1 MLFNYKIITQDG
13 EEKLGSIDAIN
24 RDVAISSLQRRGFI
38 IVSLAEAEGGGGFLN
53 IKKEAS
59 FFQRISNKEIVMLS
73 RQIATLFDAHVSA
86 LRAFRLLATETENEL
101 LGRTL
106 VEVSDDIQGG
116 TALSKALSKHP
127 DAFSD
132 FYVNMVKA
140 GEESG
145 NLNQTFLYLASY
157 LDRSYEL
164 TSKTKNALVYPAFVI
179 VTFFVVMTLMLTMVI
194 PRLSSILTETGQEI
208 PAYTK
213 AVLAISAF
221 LTTYGLFFLVALIA
235 GGVLLWR
242 YVQTETGKLAFDRLK
257 LEIPF
262 LGNLYK
268 KLYLSR
274 IADNMN
280 TMLSS
285 GIAMVRAIEITSTVV
300 GSEDYRQILLKV
312 ADDVKSGSAFSSAL
326 EHHPEM
332 PTILVQMVRVGE
344 ETGELGSILNTL
356 AAFYR
361 REVDNAVDTLV
372 GLIEPIMIVVLG
384 LGVSIL
390 LASVLVPIYN
400 ITAGI

>member
-1 MLFNYKIITQDG
+1 MLFIYKVITKDG
-13 EEKLGSIDAIN
+13 EEKDGSIDAVN
-24 RDVAISSLQRRGFI
+24 KDVAIASLQRRGFI
-38 IVSLAEAEGGGGFLN
+38 IVSLEESVEERGLLGKN
-53 IKKEAS
+53 VTW
-59 FFQRISNKEIVMLS
+59 FQRISNKEVVMLS

-86 LRAFRLLATETENEL
+86 LRTFRMLATEMENPL
-101 LGRTL
+101 LTKTL
-106 VEVSDDIQGG
+106 VEVADDIQGG
-116 TALSKALSKHP
+116 MALSKALSKHP

-132 FYVNMVKA
+132 FYVNMVHA

-145 NLNQTFLYLASY
+145 NLNQTFLYLADY

-164 TSKTKNALVYPAFVI
+164 TAKTKNALVYPAFVI
-179 VTFFVVMTLMLTMVI
+179 ATFIVVMSLMLTMVI
-194 PRLSSILTETGQEI
+194 PKLSTVLTESGQEI
-208 PAYTK
+208 PTYTK
-213 AVLAISAF
+213 VVLAISSF

-235 GGVLLWR
+235 GIIMLVR
-242 YVQTETGKLAFDRLK
+242 YGRTQQGSLAFARMRLE
-257 LEIPF
+257 LPY
-262 LGNLYK
+262 LGDLYA

-274 IADNMN
+274 IADNLN

-285 GIAMVRAIEITSTVV
+285 GIAMVRAIEVTSTVV
-300 GSEDYRQILLKV
+300 GNEDYRQVLVKV
-312 ADDVKSGSAFSSAL
+312 SDDVKAGSSLSSAL
-326 EHHPEM
+326 ELHPQI

-344 ETGELGSILNTL
+344 ETGELGGILKTL
-356 AAFYR
+356 AVFYK

>member
-1 MLFNYKIITQDG
+1 MLFTYKIITQDG
-13 EEKLGSIDAIN
+13 EEKDGSIDAIN

-38 IVSLAEAEGGGGFLN
+38 IISLVESGEEGGFL
-53 IKKEAS
+53 KHEVQL
-59 FFQRISNKEIVMLS
+59 FRRISNKEVVMLS

-101 LGRTL
+101 LAKTL

-116 TALSKALSKHP
+116 IPLSKALSRHP
-127 DAFSD
+127 AAFSD

-145 NLNQTFLYLASY
+145 NLNQTFVYLADY

-164 TSKTKNALVYPAFVI
+164 TSKTKNAFVYPSFVI
-179 VTFFVVMTLMLTMVI
+179 GTFVVVMTLMLTMVI

-208 PAYTK
+208 PIYTK
-213 AVLAISAF
+213 IVMGISSF
-221 LTTYGLFFLVALIA
+221 LVTYGLFFLILIIV

-242 YVQTETGKLAFDRLK
+242 YVQTEQGKLAFSRIK
-257 LEIPF
+257 LETPY
-262 LGNLYK
+262 LGNLYT

-285 GIAMVRAIEITSTVV
+285 GISMVRAVEISASIV
-300 GSEDYRQILLKV
+300 GNEDYKQILLKV
-312 ADDVKSGSAFSSAL
+312 ADAVKSGTSLSNAFEAY
-326 EHHPEM
+326 PQM

-344 ETGELGSILNTL
+344 ETGELGEILKTL
-356 AAFYR
+356 AAFYK

-372 GLIEPIMIVVLG
+372 GLLEPIMIVVLG
-384 LGVSIL
+384 LGVSSL

>member
-1 MLFNYKIITQDG
+1 MLFTYKAITRDG
-13 EEKLGSIDAIN
+13 EEKEGSIDAVN
-24 RDVAISSLQRRGFI
+24 KDVAISSLQRRGFI
-38 IVSLAEAEGGGGFLN
+38 IVYLEEASEEGGLFS
-53 IKKEAS
+53 KELTM
-59 FFQRISNKEIVMLS
+59 FQRVSNKEVVMLS

-86 LRAFRLLATETENEL
+86 LRAFRMLAAEMENPLLS
-101 LGRTL
+101 RTL
-106 VEVSDDIQGG
+106 VEVADDIQGG
-116 TALSKALSKHP
+116 MPLSKALSKHP

-145 NLNQTFLYLASY
+145 NLNQTFLYLADY

-164 TSKTKNALVYPAFVI
+164 TAKTKNALVYPSFVI
-179 VTFFVVMTLMLTMVI
+179 ATFVVVMALMLTMVI
-194 PRLSSILTETGQEI
+194 PKLSSVLTESGQEI
-208 PAYTK
+208 PIYTK
-213 AVLAISAF
+213 AVLAISSF
-221 LTTYGLFFLVALIA
+221 LTSYGIFFLILVA
-235 GGVLLWR
+235 GGAFMLWR
-242 YVQTETGKLAFDRLK
+242 YAKTEQGSLALARIR
-257 LEIPF
+257 LEIPYI
-262 LGNLYK
+262 GNLYM

-274 IADNMN
+274 IADNLN

-300 GSEDYRQILLKV
+300 GNEDYRQVLLKI
-312 ADDVKSGSAFSSAL
+312 ADDVKAGSALSGAL
-326 EHHPEM
+326 ERHPQM

-344 ETGELGSILNTL
+344 ETGELGEILKTL
-356 AAFYR
+356 AAFYK

-372 GLIEPIMIVVLG
+372 DLIEPIMIVVLG

>member
-1 MLFNYKIITQDG
+1 MLFTYKAITRDG
-13 EEKLGSIDAIN
+13 EEKEGSIDAVN
-24 RDVAISSLQRRGFI
+24 KDVAISSLQRRGFI
-38 IVSLAEAEGGGGFLN
+38 IVSLEETGEEGGLFS
-53 IKKEAS
+53 KELTM
-59 FFQRISNKEIVMLS
+59 FQKVSNKEVVMLS

-86 LRAFRLLATETENEL
+86 LRAFRMLATEMENPL
-101 LGRTL
+101 LSRTL
-106 VEVSDDIQGG
+106 VEVADDIQGG
-116 TALSKALSKHP
+116 MALSKALSKHP

-145 NLNQTFLYLASY
+145 NLNQTFLYLADY

-164 TSKTKNALVYPAFVI
+164 TAKTKNALVYPSFVI
-179 VTFFVVMTLMLTMVI
+179 ATFFVVMALMLTMVI
-194 PRLSSILTETGQEI
+194 PKLSTVLTESGQEI
-208 PAYTK
+208 PTYTK
-213 AVLAISAF
+213 AVLAISSF
-221 LTTYGLFFLVALIA
+221 LTSYGIFFLILVA
-235 GGVLLWR
+235 GGAFMLWR
-242 YVQTETGKLAFDRLK
+242 YAKTEQGSLALARIR
-257 LEIPF
+257 LEIPYI
-262 LGNLYK
+262 GNLYM

-274 IADNMN
+274 IADNLN

-300 GSEDYRQILLKV
+300 GNEDYRQVLLKI
-312 ADDVKSGSAFSSAL
+312 ADDVKAGSALSGAL
-326 EHHPEM
+326 ERHPQM

-344 ETGELGSILNTL
+344 ETGELGEILKTL
-356 AAFYR
+356 AAFYK

>member
-1 MLFNYKIITQDG
+1 M
-13 EEKLGSIDAIN
+13 
-24 RDVAISSLQRRGFI
+24 
-38 IVSLAEAEGGGGFLN
+38 
-53 IKKEAS
+53 
-59 FFQRISNKEIVMLS
+59 
-73 RQIATLFDAHVSA
+73 
-86 LRAFRLLATETENEL
+86 LATEMENPL
-101 LGRTL
+101 LVKIL
-106 VEVSDDIQGG
+106 VEVADDIQGG
-116 TALSKALSKHP
+116 MALHKALSKHP
-127 DAFSD
+127 QAFSD

-145 NLNQTFLYLASY
+145 NLNQTFLYLADY

-164 TSKTKNALVYPAFVI
+164 TAKTKNALVYPAFVI
-179 VTFFVVMTLMLTMVI
+179 ATFFVVMGLMLTMVI
-194 PRLSSILTETGQEI
+194 PKLSSVLTESGQEI

-213 AVLAISAF
+213 AVLAISSF
-221 LTTYGLFFLVALIA
+221 LTTYGIFFLFLVV
-235 GGVLLWR
+235 GGVIMLWR
-242 YVQTETGKLAFDRLK
+242 YAQTKQGSLAIARIR
-257 LEIPF
+257 LEIPYI
-262 LGNLYK
+262 GNLYM

-274 IADNMN
+274 IADNLN

-300 GSEDYRQILLKV
+300 GNEDYRLVLLKV
-312 ADDVKSGSAFSSAL
+312 SEAVKAGASLSNSL
-326 EHHPEM
+326 EQHPQI

-344 ETGELGSILNTL
+344 ETGELGEILKTL
-356 AAFYR
+356 AAFYK

>member
-1 MLFNYKIITQDG
+1 MLFTYKAITRDG
-13 EEKLGSIDAIN
+13 EEKEGSIDAVN
-24 RDVAISSLQRRGFI
+24 KDVAISSLQRRGFI
-38 IVSLAEAEGGGGFLN
+38 IVSLEETGEEGGLFS
-53 IKKEAS
+53 KELTM
-59 FFQRISNKEIVMLS
+59 FQKVSNKEVVMLS

-86 LRAFRLLATETENEL
+86 LRAFRMLATEMENPL
-101 LGRTL
+101 LSRTL
-106 VEVSDDIQGG
+106 VEVADDIQGG
-116 TALSKALSKHP
+116 MALSKALSKHP

-145 NLNQTFLYLASY
+145 NLNQTFLYLADY

-164 TSKTKNALVYPAFVI
+164 TAKTKNALVYPSFVI
-179 VTFFVVMTLMLTMVI
+179 ATFFVVMALMLTMVI
-194 PRLSSILTETGQEI
+194 PKLSSVLTESGQEI

-213 AVLAISAF
+213 AVLAISSF
-221 LTTYGLFFLVALIA
+221 LTSYGIFFLILVA
-235 GGVLLWR
+235 GGAFMLWR
-242 YVQTETGKLAFDRLK
+242 YAKTEQGSLALARIR
-257 LEIPF
+257 LEIPYI
-262 LGNLYK
+262 GNLYM

-274 IADNMN
+274 IADNLN

-300 GSEDYRQILLKV
+300 GNEDYRQVLLKI
-312 ADDVKSGSAFSSAL
+312 ADDVKAGSALSGAL
-326 EHHPEM
+326 EHHPQM

-344 ETGELGSILNTL
+344 ETGELGEILKTL
-356 AAFYR
+356 AAFYK